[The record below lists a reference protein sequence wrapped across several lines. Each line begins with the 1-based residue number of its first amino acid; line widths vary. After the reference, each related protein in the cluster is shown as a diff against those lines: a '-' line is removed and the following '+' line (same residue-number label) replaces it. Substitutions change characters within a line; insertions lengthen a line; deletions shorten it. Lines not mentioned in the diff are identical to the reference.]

1 MIKQPFLNT
10 YANNVTLEETIQQ
23 IENLISIGVPS
34 YIVAINVDVV
44 MKIENDK
51 YLKKI
56 TDEADMVL
64 IDGQPLMWIANYYK
78 RPLTEKVSGSDLV
91 PELCKVAN
99 KKGYSIFIVGGREGV
114 AATAK
119 KNLEKL
125 HKNINIVGTYCP
137 PFGFENDSTEI
148 EKMNK
153 EISKQKPDMVFACLG
168 CPKQEKWVYE
178 NYKKYNAKVTVCAGA
193 TVDFL
198 AGNVKRAPKWMSNCG
213 LEWLYRFSKEPKRLF
228 RRYFIDDIKILKL
241 ARKYK

>member
-78 RPLTEKVSGSDLV
+78 RPFKEKVSGSYLV
-91 PELCKVAN
+91 P
-99 KKGYSIFIVGGREGV
+99 
-114 AATAK
+114 
-119 KNLEKL
+119 
-125 HKNINIVGTYCP
+125 
-137 PFGFENDSTEI
+137 
-148 EKMNK
+148 
-153 EISKQKPDMVFACLG
+153 
-168 CPKQEKWVYE
+168 
-178 NYKKYNAKVTVCAGA
+178 
-193 TVDFL
+193 
-198 AGNVKRAPKWMSNCG
+198 
-213 LEWLYRFSKEPKRLF
+213 
-228 RRYFIDDIKILKL
+228 
-241 ARKYK
+241 

>member
-1 MIKQPFLNT
+1 M
-10 YANNVTLEETIQQ
+10 Y
-23 IENLISIGVPS
+23 
-34 YIVAINVDVV
+34 
-44 MKIENDK
+44 
-51 YLKKI
+51 
-56 TDEADMVL
+56 
-64 IDGQPLMWIANYYK
+64 
-78 RPLTEKVSGSDLV
+78 
-91 PELCKVAN
+91 
-99 KKGYSIFIVGGREGV
+99 
-114 AATAK
+114 
-119 KNLEKL
+119 
-125 HKNINIVGTYCP
+125 KNINIVGTYCP